1 MMKSRSFAILPEN
14 ISPLKVNQFLGLPPG
29 LTGGEDQRQA
39 RGYASFLVIEDTPD
53 GFFLY
58 RYDRSGECVGDTW
71 HGNEEEAKEQA
82 DYEYGDGVSSWTNI
96 PEGVDDVVKFALAH
110 MK

>member
-1 MMKSRSFAILPEN
+1 MKSRSFAILPAN
-14 ISPLKVNQFLGLPPG
+14 VSPLKANQFLGLPPN
-29 LTGGEDQRQA
+29 LTGGEDQRQP
-39 RGYASFLVIEDTPD
+39 RGFASFLVIEDTPD

-58 RYDRSGECVGDTW
+58 RYDKNGECVGDTW
-71 HGNEEEAKEQA
+71 HANQEEAKEQA
-82 DYEYGDGVSSWTNI
+82 DYEYGNGVASWTNI

>member
-1 MMKSRSFAILPEN
+1 MMKSRLFAILPEN
-14 ISPLKVNQFLGLPPG
+14 VSPLNANQFLGLPPN

-39 RGYASFLVIEDTPD
+39 RGFASFLLIENTPD

-58 RYDRSGECVGDTW
+58 RYDKNGECVGDTW
-71 HGNEEEAKEQA
+71 HADEEEAKEQA
-82 DYEYGDGVSSWTNI
+82 TYEYGDGAKNWSNI
-96 PEGVDDVVKFALAH
+96 PESVEDAAKFALAL